1 MDYYKIVLSN
11 LEKLRISNGLEYSEI
26 DKFANLKDGKYKE
39 VIDGK
44 AILDTKELIAVSKL
58 YFPDPSKVF
67 NPKMRSP
74 SFNDLPDYIQIIA
87 KERKG
92 KAARTQEKRDI
103 IQYCILILNK
113 HVKVGKDFTNS
124 NIKGYFNDELKIVF
138 KGKSIEWS
146 KSVLSPF
153 IEDTGETRK
162 AKTKAEKVYKLI
174 QEIPKDM
181 VTKAT
186 TAIGTEWLSEL
197 DKKAQKN

>member
-11 LEKLRISNGLEYSEI
+11 LEKLRIGNGLEYSEI
-26 DKFANLKDGKYKE
+26 DKFANLKDGKYEE

-58 YFPDPSKVF
+58 YFPNPSKVF

-92 KAARTQEKRDI
+92 KTTRTQEKRDI
-103 IQYCILILNK
+103 IQYSILILNK

-124 NIKGYFNDELKIVF
+124 IIKGYLNNELKTVF

-162 AKTKAEKVYKLI
+162 AKTKEEKVYKLI
-174 QEIPKDM
+174 KTIPKDM
-181 VTKAT
+181 VAKAT
-186 TAIGTEWLSEL
+186 ATIGTAWLDEFEEKSKE
-197 DKKAQKN
+197 K